1 MVMVVLRG
9 AAVLLHNGIAGR
21 GVFLFV
27 FASVVIEF
35 SFLRLEPGSQ
45 RATCGAQWLLAVKS
59 L

>member
-35 SFLRLEPGSQ
+35 LFCDSSRGANVQ
-45 RATCGAQWLLAVKS
+45 RVELSGY
-59 L
+59 